1 MAQVQVEAVDLDPGT
16 PMMYR
21 DCGAIVR
28 LAHDPAQMGEAAA
41 LVLLCLQVP
50 RLVGSLDIRRSGEQ

>member
-1 MAQVQVEAVDLDPGT
+1 
-16 PMMYR
+16 MMYR